1 MGYPMDKNILLF
13 EYTFDFI
20 DGTSVK
26 FAIHLDSES
35 LKYIPYSEAKE
46 AEWTK
51 LENNKCKNC
60 TLSEK
65 DHAHCPIALNLNSI
79 LSHFY
84 YNKSYEMVKV
94 TVKTEERTYFNEVAL
109 QHGLASMLGIY
120 MVSSGCPV
128 LGKLKPMVRF
138 HLPFASLEETIFRA
152 ASTYLLSQY
161 LKQANG
167 EEADWELKKLI
178 GIYKEIEEA
187 NQGIAAR
194 IRSVADMDANI
205 NALVVLDVFAKQ
217 IPLTIRTKL
226 KEFEYLFDEF
236 H

>member
-1 MGYPMDKNILLF
+1 MDNDNNLSF
-13 EYTFDFI
+13 EYSFDFK

-26 FAIHLDSES
+26 FSIHLDGKT
-35 LKYIPYSEAKE
+35 LNYIPYSEPKE

-51 LENNKCKNC
+51 LEHNKCENC
-60 TLSEK
+60 TLNSKE
-65 DHAHCPIALNLNSI
+65 HSHCPIALNLNSI

-84 YNKSYEMVKV
+84 YNKSYEMVDV
-94 TVKTEERTYFNEVAL
+94 TVKTMDRTYSNEIAL

-120 MVSSGCPV
+120 MVSSGCPI

-138 HLPFASLEETIFRA
+138 HLPFASVEETVFRS

-161 LKQANG
+161 IRKSKGG
-167 EEADWELKKLI
+167 EPDWELKKLLE
-178 GIYKEIEEA
+178 IYKEIEEV
-187 NQGIAAR
+187 NQGMALR

-217 IPLTIRTKL
+217 IPLTVRSKL
-226 KEFEYLFDEF
+226 QEFEYLFEGF
-236 H
+236 I

>member
-1 MGYPMDKNILLF
+1 MENNVLLF
-13 EYTFDFI
+13 EYTFDFK

-26 FAIHLDSES
+26 FAIHLDNET
-35 LKYIPYSEAKE
+35 LNYIPYSEAKE
-46 AEWTK
+46 AEWTR

-60 TLSEK
+60 TLKEK
-65 DHAHCPIALNLNSI
+65 DFPHCPIALNLNSI

-84 YNKSYEMVKV
+84 YNKSYEMVHV
-94 TVKTEERTYFNEVAL
+94 TVKTEERTYSSEIPL

-120 MVSSGCPV
+120 MVSSGCPI

-138 HLPFASLEETIFRA
+138 HLPFASLEETAFRA

-161 LKQANG
+161 IKMANG
-167 EEADWELKKLI
+167 GEADWELKKLTE
-178 GIYKEIEEA
+178 IYKEIEEA
-187 NQGIAAR
+187 NQGLAAR

-217 IPLTIRTKL
+217 VPLTVKAKL
-226 KEFEYLFDEF
+226 KEFEYLFREF
-236 H
+236 L